1 MGLYMVYPSSFG
13 AELRRPRE
21 SRTPHDEYF
30 ETAAPRCL
38 RPTPEVLGIRV
49 ARIPYSGRRVTRRAV
64 ITDPIPTPS
73 PDGRLRSSALGAV

>member
-1 MGLYMVYPSSFG
+1 MGLYMVCPSSFG

-21 SRTPHDEYF
+21 FRTPHAEHF

-49 ARIPYSGRRVTRRAV
+49 ARIPYPGS
-64 ITDPIPTPS
+64 
-73 PDGRLRSSALGAV
+73 RLRAGL